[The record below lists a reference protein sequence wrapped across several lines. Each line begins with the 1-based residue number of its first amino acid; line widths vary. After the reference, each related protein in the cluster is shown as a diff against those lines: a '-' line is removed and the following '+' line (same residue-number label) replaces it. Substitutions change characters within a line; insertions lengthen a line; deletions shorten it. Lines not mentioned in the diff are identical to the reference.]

1 MTRQGTPRR
10 GFHGVVRHATSLR
23 GCWTVCAKASVG
35 VRAEGL
41 AHTTCQAFLSGISD
55 LFKRAA
61 YLAPSLRVH
70 FARKVAG
77 NLLNALVRGDTGRC
91 GS

>member
-1 MTRQGTPRR
+1 MAWCVMRLLSEAVGLS
-10 GFHGVVRHATSLR
+10 AK
-23 GCWTVCAKASVG
+23 KASVG
-35 VRAEGL
+35 VRTEGL